1 MSIPLLQRVD
11 GYATLLGYVFVH
23 WRALQR
29 PPLQTAFLRQINAIG
44 IEALGSIAI
53 LGCICGVLVITQITA
68 LAGGDNETGIRIL
81 IWTLVREL
89 APLLTALILISR
101 TSAAMASELALMRL
115 HGEFSALKRIG
126 IRPEEYL
133 LLPRIAGTALALL
146 ATTICFQTIAILSGL
161 IVSSFQT
168 IDFYQQ
174 LGHVLDLTRPSELLV
189 SALKSL
195 CFGLA
200 IGVASC
206 YHGAIARAD
215 PVAIPLAGTNAVTS
229 SLLLVFLIDVLFA
242 CADLLIT

>member
-1 MSIPLLQRVD
+1 MSIPLLQRLD
-11 GYATLLGYVFVH
+11 GYTALLGYTFAH
-23 WRALQR
+23 WRALR
-29 PPLQTAFLRQINAIG
+29 KPPLRLILLRQINAIG

-53 LGCICGVLVITQITA
+53 LGSICGVLVITQITA

-89 APLLTALILISR
+89 APLLTALIMISR

-115 HGEFSALKRIG
+115 HGEFSALARIG

-133 LLPRIAGTALALL
+133 LLPRIAGTALALV

-161 IVSSFQT
+161 FVSSFQSV
-168 IDFYQQ
+168 DFLQQ
-174 LGHVLDLTRPSELLV
+174 LGHVLDLTRPGELLI

-195 CFGLA
+195 SFGLT
-200 IGVASC
+200 IGIVAC
-206 YHGAIARAD
+206 YHGVVAR
-215 PVAIPLAGTNAVTS
+215 PEPEAIPIAGTNAVTS

-242 CADLLIT
+242 VADLLTA